1 MTFAVSWARDS
12 STCDLP
18 KKSDFSNGDVKEL
31 MEAMKNRGWKDVLDV
46 KVVFD
51 PAVKNGLKTMT
62 EGERAWAPIAARV
75 DEEHRLAKIK
85 FAKRL
90 AEDESD

>member
-62 EGERAWAPIAARV
+62 EGECAWAPIAARA

-90 AEDESD
+90 AEEESD